1 MRSAGSVLSSSRNCG
16 TVKMNI
22 FDEFQWRN
30 MIHEATPEL
39 REVLAK
45 EKLTAYIG
53 FDPSAPS
60 LHVGSL
66 LPIMGLARL
75 QRFGHMPIAIAGGGT
90 GLIGDPSGKTKERQL
105 LSGEQVEEN
114 LVGIKEQLSR
124 FLDFDAKKNPAV
136 IINNADWLVP
146 ISMMEFLRDVGKYF
160 TVNNLLGKEAIKR
173 RLDTDEGISFT
184 EFSYP
189 LLQAYDY
196 LVLYDRHKCT
206 LQMGGSD
213 QWGNILA
220 GIDLIRRLR
229 AARAHGLVFPLV
241 TSSSGV
247 KFGKTEAGAVW
258 LDPNLT
264 SPYRFYQFWLN
275 TDDRDVITYLR
286 FFTWLSQA
294 EILELEASL
303 RAEPETRKAQKELAR
318 HVTALVHGETALAN
332 ALRASEV
339 LFGKEI
345 SGLSVNEILDIFAD
359 VPSTELEKS
368 KVERDGFTLGDALVL
383 SGLAPSKGEAK
394 RLVQG
399 GGVAVNNVRAD
410 DVRKPISA
418 SEFIDGQVLVLRKGA
433 KHYHLIRLMQT

>member
-1 MRSAGSVLSSSRNCG
+1 
-16 TVKMNI
+16 MNLY
-22 FDEFQWRN
+22 DEFQWRG
-30 MIHEATPEL
+30 MLHEATPDL
-39 REVLAK
+39 QKVLTE

-53 FDPSAPS
+53 FDPSAAS

-66 LPIMGLARL
+66 LPVMGLARL
-75 QRFGHMPIAIAGGGT
+75 QRFGHTPIAIAGGGT
-90 GLIGDPSGKTKERQL
+90 GLIGDPSGKTRERQL
-105 LSGEQVEEN
+105 LTPEQVEAN
-114 LVGIKEQLSR
+114 LAGIKEQLSR
-124 FLDFDAKKNPAV
+124 FLEFDATNNPAR
-136 IINNADWLVP
+136 IINNADWLAP

-160 TVNNLLGKEAIKR
+160 TVNNLLAKEAIKR
-173 RLDTDEGISFT
+173 RLETEEGISFT

-196 LVLYDRHKCT
+196 LVLHDRHGCT

-213 QWGNILA
+213 QWGNIVA

-229 AARAHGLVFPLV
+229 GARAHGLVFPLV
-241 TSSSGV
+241 TTSSGV

-258 LDPNLT
+258 LDPKLT

-275 TDDRDVITYLR
+275 TDDRDAITYLK
-286 FFTWLSQA
+286 FFTWLLKE
-294 EILELEASL
+294 EIGELEESV
-303 RAEPETRKAQKELAR
+303 RTQPETRKAQRELAR
-318 HVTALVHGETALAN
+318 HVTAMVHGETALEK

-345 SGLSVNEILDIFAD
+345 SGLSVQEILDIFAD
-359 VPSTELEKS
+359 VPSTELERS
-368 KVERDGFTLGDALVL
+368 KLEGDAFTLSDALVL

-399 GGVAVNNVRAD
+399 GGVCVNNRRAND
-410 DVRKPISA
+410 ARKAISA

-433 KHYHLIRLMQT
+433 KHYHLIRITGH

>member
-1 MRSAGSVLSSSRNCG
+1 
-16 TVKMNI
+16 MNL
-22 FDEFQWRN
+22 FDEFEWRG
-30 MIHEATPEL
+30 MLYEATPEA
-39 REVLAK
+39 REALAK
-45 EKLTAYIG
+45 EKLTGYIG

-75 QRFGHMPIAIAGGGT
+75 QRFGHTPIAVAGGGT

-105 LSGEQVEEN
+105 LTRDQVEAN
-114 LVGIKEQLSR
+114 IAGVKKQLSH
-124 FLDFDAKKNPAV
+124 FLDFEAKANPARV
-136 IINNADWLVP
+136 VNNIDWLGP
-146 ISMMEFLRDVGKYF
+146 ITMLDFLRDVGKHF
-160 TVNNLLGKEAIKR
+160 TVNNLLGKEAISR
-173 RLDTDEGISFT
+173 RLESDDGISFT

-196 LVLYDRHKCT
+196 LVLFDRYNCT

-220 GIDLIRRLR
+220 GTDLIRRLR
-229 AARAHGLVFPLV
+229 GARAHALVFPLIT
-241 TSSSGV
+241 TSAGV

-258 LDPNLT
+258 LDAQLT

-275 TDDRDVITYLR
+275 TDDRDVLAYLK
-286 FFTWLSQA
+286 FFTWLDKD
-294 EILELEASL
+294 EIDALEESLKTAPEKREAQ
-303 RAEPETRKAQKELAR
+303 RRLAR
-318 HVTALVHGETALAN
+318 AVTAILHGETDLERAV
-332 ALRASEV
+332 RASEV

-345 SGLSVNEILDIFAD
+345 SGLSVAEILDIFAD
-359 VPSTELEKS
+359 VPSTEIDKA
-368 KVERDGFTLGDALVL
+368 KVESDGFTLGDALVL

-410 DVRKPISA
+410 DARRSISTA
-418 SEFIDGQVLVLRKGA
+418 DFIDGQVLVLRKGA
-433 KHYHLIRLMQT
+433 KSYHLIRISD

>member
-1 MRSAGSVLSSSRNCG
+1 MAINV
-16 TVKMNI
+16 
-22 FDEFQWRN
+22 FDEFKWRG
-30 MIHEATPEL
+30 MLHEATPEL

-53 FDPSAPS
+53 FDPSAVS

-66 LPIMGLARL
+66 LPVMGLARL
-75 QRFGHMPIAIAGGGT
+75 QRFGHTPIAIAGGGT

-105 LSGEQVEEN
+105 LTNEQVEEN
-114 LVGIKEQLSR
+114 LAGIKEQLSH
-124 FLDFDAKKNPAV
+124 FLDFDAKENPARIV
-136 IINNADWLVP
+136 NNADWLLP

-160 TVNNLLGKEAIKR
+160 TVNNLIGKEAIKR
-173 RLDTDEGISFT
+173 RLETEEGISFT

-196 LVLYDRHKCT
+196 LVLFETYGCT

-213 QWGNILA
+213 QWGNIVA

-229 AARAHGLVFPLV
+229 STRAHGFVFPLV
-241 TSSSGV
+241 TTSAGV

-258 LDPNLT
+258 LDAKLT

-275 TDDRDVITYLR
+275 TDDRDVITYLK
-286 FFTWLSQA
+286 FFTWLSKE
-294 EILELEASL
+294 EIDDLEQSVKSATDKREAQRRLSREVTSMLHGKAELE
-303 RAEPETRKAQKELAR
+303 KA
-318 HVTALVHGETALAN
+318 V
-332 ALRASEV
+332 RASEV
-339 LFGKEI
+339 LFGKEM
-345 SGLSVNEILDIFAD
+345 SGLSVDEIIDIFAD
-359 VPSTELEKS
+359 VPSTEMEKS
-368 KVERDGFTLGDALVL
+368 KLESDGFTVGDALVL

-410 DVRKPISA
+410 EVRKSISA
-418 SEFIDGQVLVLRKGA
+418 ADFIDGQVLVLRKGA
-433 KHYHLIRLMQT
+433 KHYHVIRIVDD

>member
-1 MRSAGSVLSSSRNCG
+1 MTINV
-16 TVKMNI
+16 
-22 FDEFQWRN
+22 FDEFKWRG
-30 MIHEATPEL
+30 MLHDATPEL

-53 FDPSAPS
+53 FDPSAAS

-66 LPIMGLARL
+66 LPVMGLARL
-75 QRFGHMPIAIAGGGT
+75 KRFGNTPIAIAGGGT

-105 LSGEQVEEN
+105 LTPEQVEEN
-114 LVGIKEQLSR
+114 LAGIKEQLSR
-124 FLDFDAKKNPAV
+124 FLDFDATANPAR
-136 IINNADWLVP
+136 IINNADWLAP

-160 TVNNLLGKEAIKR
+160 TVNNLLGKEAISR
-173 RLDTDEGISFT
+173 RLESEEGISFT

-196 LVLYDRHKCT
+196 LILFETYGCT

-213 QWGNILA
+213 QWGNIVA

-229 AARAHGLVFPLV
+229 STRAHGFVFPLV
-241 TSSSGV
+241 TTSAGV

-258 LDPNLT
+258 LDAKLT

-286 FFTWLSQA
+286 FFTWLSQE
-294 EILELEASL
+294 EIDQLEQTVKSAPES
-303 RAEPETRKAQKELAR
+303 RAAQRRLAR
-318 HVTALVHGETALAN
+318 EVTAMLHGETELEKAVRGSAF
-332 ALRASEV
+332 

-345 SGLSVNEILDIFAD
+345 QRLSVQAIMDIFAD
-359 VPSTELEKS
+359 VPSTEIDRSKLES
-368 KVERDGFTLGDALVL
+368 DALTLGDALVL
-383 SGLAPSKGEAK
+383 SGLVPSKGEAK

-399 GGVAVNNVRAD
+399 GGVAVNNVRID
-410 DVRKPISA
+410 DGRKTIST
-418 SEFIDGQVLVLRKGA
+418 SDFI
-433 KHYHLIRLMQT
+433 

>member
-1 MRSAGSVLSSSRNCG
+1 
-16 TVKMNI
+16 MNLY
-22 FDEFQWRN
+22 DEFEWRG
-30 MIHEATPEL
+30 MVSDATPEL

-53 FDPSAPS
+53 FDPSAAS

-75 QRFGHMPIAIAGGGT
+75 QRFGHTPIAIAGGGT

-105 LSGEQVEEN
+105 LTREQVDEN

-124 FLDFDAKKNPAV
+124 FLDFEAAANPATIV
-136 IINNADWLVP
+136 NNADWLGP
-146 ISMMEFLRDVGKYF
+146 ITLMEFLRDVGKHF
-160 TVNNLLGKEAIKR
+160 TVNNLLGKEAVSR
-173 RLDTDEGISFT
+173 RLESEEGISFT

-196 LVLYDRHKCT
+196 LVLHDRHRCT

-213 QWGNILA
+213 QWGNIIA

-229 AARAHGLVFPLV
+229 GAKTHGLVFPLV

-258 LDPNLT
+258 LDRKMT

-275 TDDRDVITYLR
+275 TDDRDVINYLK
-286 FFTWLSQA
+286 FFTWLSQD
-294 EILELEASL
+294 EINELAAAVS
-303 RAEPETRKAQKELAR
+303 AEPEARKAQRELAR
-318 HVTALVHGETALAN
+318 HVTSLVHGESSLSDAV
-332 ALRASEV
+332 RASEI

-345 SGLSVNEILDIFAD
+345 SGLSAGEILDVFAD

-368 KVERDGFTLGDALVL
+368 KLESDGFTLGDALVL

-410 DVRKPISA
+410 DARKPISA
-418 SEFIDGQVLVLRKGA
+418 SEFIEGQVLVLRKGA
-433 KHYHLIRLMQT
+433 KHYHVIKIIP

>member
-1 MRSAGSVLSSSRNCG
+1 
-16 TVKMNI
+16 MNL
-22 FDEFQWRN
+22 FDEFQWRG

-39 REVLAK
+39 KQVLGE

-53 FDPSAPS
+53 FDPSAAS

-66 LPIMGLARL
+66 LPVMGLARL
-75 QRFGHMPIAIAGGGT
+75 QKFGHTPIAIAGGGT

-105 LSGEQVEEN
+105 LTHEQVEEN
-114 LVGIKEQLSR
+114 LAGIKEQLSR
-124 FLDFDAKKNPAV
+124 FLDFDAAGNPAR

-160 TVNNLLGKEAIKR
+160 TVNNLLAKEAIKR
-173 RLDTDEGISFT
+173 RLETDDGISFT

-196 LVLYDRHKCT
+196 LVLHDRHGCT

-213 QWGNILA
+213 QWGNIVA

-229 AARAHGLVFPLV
+229 SAKAHGLVFPLV
-241 TSSSGV
+241 TTAAGV

-258 LDPNLT
+258 LDPKLT

-275 TDDRDVITYLR
+275 TDDRDAIIYLK
-286 FFTWLSQA
+286 FFTWLSKA
-294 EILELEASL
+294 EIETLAESV
-303 RAEPETRKAQKELAR
+303 RAEPEQRKAQRELAH
-318 HVTALVHGETALAN
+318 HVTALVHGETELEK

-345 SGLSVNEILDIFAD
+345 SGLSVQEILDIFAD
-359 VPSTELEKS
+359 VPSTELERS
-368 KVERDGFTLGDALVL
+368 KLVGDSFTLGDALVVA
-383 SGLAPSKGEAK
+383 GLAPSKGEAK
-394 RLVQG
+394 RLVQS
-399 GGVAVNNVRAD
+399 GGVSVNNLRAD
-410 DVRKPISA
+410 DVRKAISA
-418 SEFIDGQVLVLRKGA
+418 AEFIDGQVLVLRKGG
-433 KHYHLIRLMQT
+433 KHYHLIRIAGQ